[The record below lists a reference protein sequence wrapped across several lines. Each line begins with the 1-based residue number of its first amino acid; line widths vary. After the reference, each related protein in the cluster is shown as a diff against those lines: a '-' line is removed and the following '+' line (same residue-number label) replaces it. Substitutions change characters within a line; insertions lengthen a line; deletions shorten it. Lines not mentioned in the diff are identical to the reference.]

1 MANPNIVNVT
11 TIKGQTAYV
20 VPSTT
25 SNTTNW
31 TYDGTA
37 PLTGLTPPSNTVN
50 HITNITVTNVTSS
63 TVTATVA
70 IGNNPT
76 FASANLVTYA
86 AYQVTVPS
94 AASLVVVDKST
105 GFYITENQ
113 SVAVISGTANALTF
127 MAAFE
132 AIT

>member
-31 TYDGTA
+31 THDGTA
-37 PLTGLTPPSNTVN
+37 PITGLTPSTNTVN
-50 HITNITVTNVTSS
+50 HITNITVTNITSAA
-63 TVTATVA
+63 VTATVA

-86 AYQVTVPS
+86 AYQVTVPA

-113 SVAVISGTANALTF
+113 SVAVVSGTANALTF